1 MGIVIAGS
9 FVHLH
14 THSEYSLLDGLS
26 RVSELVSRAKEL
38 GMPAIAL
45 TDHGALYGAVDFYVA
60 ANQAGI
66 KPILGVETYVARTNR
81 FERDPRLEGH
91 GKPFHLVL
99 LAKDFTGYRNLVSL
113 VTTAHLD
120 GYYYRPRMDK
130 EILRQHSQ
138 GLIALSACL
147 QGELAR
153 AIQDE
158 GIDAACKVALEHQ
171 EIFGV
176 GNYFL
181 ELMQH
186 QVPEQQAVL
195 EGVREV
201 ARRTGI
207 PLVVSNDIHYVHAED
222 AEAQDVM
229 VCIQSGKTIDT
240 QDRLKMIDHP
250 ELYLKSAEQ
259 MAELFPDDREALANT
274 VRIAEMI
281 DIKLPLGELQLPAFA
296 VPAGTTPDEHLRR
309 MAETGVRAK
318 YGDITPE
325 LRERLDKELSVI
337 GKLGYS
343 GYILIVQDFIRYARE
358 NGILTA
364 VRGSA
369 GGSLVNYAIDLTDID
384 PIRYG
389 LIFDRFLNLERYT
402 LPDIDVDFMDNR
414 RDEVIAYVTE
424 KYGAD
429 RVAQIGTFNTMLARA
444 AVRDVARVLGMPY
457 GEADRVAKAIPF
469 GVTLEDSRRN
479 FAELR
484 DLEREPH
491 VERLLDLAEKVEG
504 LVRSTGTHAAGVVIT
519 AEPLSQLVPLERS
532 KGTSAIQTQYEDK
545 SLEKLGLLKF
555 DFLGLSNLTIL
566 DEALKLIKTSRG
578 IDIDRERIPLDDQ
591 KTFELLGSGETTG
604 MFQLESAG
612 MRRHIRDLKP
622 DRVEDVMAM
631 VALFRPGPMD
641 YIPSYIRRKHGQ
653 EAVTFAHPL
662 LEPVLRKTYGVMV
675 YQEDVMAVTQALA
688 GFTLSQAD
696 VLCFAIRKKIREKL
710 DAQKM
715 KFVEGC
721 LRNGVHADVIELVW
735 KDFEPFARYGF
746 NRAHAAIY
754 GVIAYHTAYLK
765 ANYTLEYMTAV
776 LSSDMGNSERI
787 AIAVA
792 ECRRMGIAVLPPDV
806 NESEFGFTITPK
818 GIRFGL
824 GAVKNVGEGAVEGI
838 IEARRSGGRYR
849 SLDDFCGRID
859 LQRCNKRVLE
869 SLIRCGAL
877 DAFGP
882 RAVQLKH
889 LDLALATA
897 QREQRDRESGQVGLF
912 ASLGMGDEIVAQPLP
927 TGPEAPKRELLGWEK
942 ELLGIYLSEHP
953 LQQMAERLGEVV
965 PPVTYLAALK
975 EVDDDLIVVA
985 CVVTSARKH
994 ITKEKKLMMFAQVED
1009 LTGATEVTV
1018 FPRTYEATASLWN
1031 ADEILLVLARVEQR
1045 DEAPKLL
1052 CEHAVRFDDAGIAEI
1067 RRVADE
1073 RRQSLAKRA
1082 KFMRPTNG
1090 SGGNGGGSGVLP
1102 AVGGSPRPAYSPAP
1116 ISKGT
1121 SSAVPPAQRRSSES
1135 PPPLSPSSP
1144 PPTAISSAPEL
1155 VIRFRE
1161 ALDYER
1167 SVAIFQRIQQVL
1179 KGHAGSSVVIL
1190 ELPRAAGGVRRV
1202 PTSFR
1207 ARPSRELAEAVASEV
1222 GGDVV
1227 EVVLPR

>member
-1 MGIVIAGS
+1 
-9 FVHLH
+9 
-14 THSEYSLLDGLS
+14 
-26 RVSELVSRAKEL
+26 
-38 GMPAIAL
+38 MPAIAL
-45 TDHGALYGAVDFYVA
+45 TDHGALYGAIDFYVA
-60 ANQAGI
+60 ANQAGV
-66 KPILGVETYVARTNR
+66 KPIIGVETYVARNSR
-81 FERDPRLEGH
+81 FDRDPRVEGH

-99 LAKDFTGYRNLVSL
+99 LAKDFTGYQNLVQL
-113 VTTAHLD
+113 VTAAHLE
-120 GYYYRPRMDK
+120 GMYYRPRMDK
-130 EILRQHSQ
+130 EILRERSK

-158 GIDAACKVALEHQ
+158 GIDAACAVAREHE
-171 EIFGV
+171 EIFGK

-181 ELMQH
+181 ELMSH
-186 QVPEQQAVL
+186 GVAEQEKVL

-207 PLVVSNDIHYVHAED
+207 PLVVTNDIHYVHAED

-229 VCIQSGKTIDT
+229 VCIQQGKTIDT
-240 QDRLKMIDHP
+240 QDRLKMIDNP
-250 ELYLKSAEQ
+250 ELYLKTAEQ
-259 MAELFPDDREALANT
+259 MAELFPNDREALENT
-274 VRIAEMI
+274 LRIADMV
-281 DIKLPLGELQLPAFA
+281 DIRLPLGELKMPHFE
-296 VPAGTTPDEHLRR
+296 VPGGLTPEAHLRKL
-309 MAETGVRAK
+309 AEAGVTAR
-318 YGDITPE
+318 YGGITPE
-325 LRERLDKELSVI
+325 LRTRIDHELNVI
-337 GKLGYS
+337 GKAGYS
-343 GYILIVQDFIRYARE
+343 GYILIVQDFIRYAHE
-358 NGILTA
+358 QGILTA

-369 GGSLVNYAIDLTDID
+369 GGSVVNYAIGLTDID
-384 PIRYG
+384 PLRYG

-402 LPDIDVDFMDNR
+402 PPDIDVDFMDNR
-414 RDEVIAYVTE
+414 RDEVIAYVTN
-424 KYGAD
+424 KYGSE

-457 GEADRVAKAIPF
+457 GEADRVAKTIPF
-469 GVTLEDSRRN
+469 GVDLTEARRMVYELQQLEQQPD
-479 FAELR
+479 
-484 DLEREPH
+484 
-491 VERLLDLAEKVEG
+491 VQRLLDLAEKVEG
-504 LVRSTGTHAAGVVIT
+504 LVRSTGTHAAGVLIT
-519 AEPLSQLVPLERS
+519 RDPLTALVPLERS
-532 KGTSAIQTQYEDK
+532 KGKAEAIQTQYEDK
-545 SLEKLGLLKF
+545 SLDKLGVLKF
-555 DFLGLSNLTIL
+555 DFLGLANLTIL
-566 DEALKLIKTSRG
+566 DDALRLIRETRG
-578 IDIDRERIPLDDQ
+578 IEIDRDKIPLDDK
-591 KTFELLGSGETTG
+591 KTFALLATGETTG

-612 MRRHIRDLKP
+612 MRRYVRDLKP

-653 EAVTFAHPL
+653 EPVTYAHPA
-662 LEPVLRKTYGVMV
+662 LEPVLHSTYGVMV

-688 GFTLSQAD
+688 GFTLAEAD
-696 VLCFAIRKKIREKL
+696 VLCFTIRKKIREKL

-721 LRNGVHADVIELVW
+721 IRNGVHADVVEQVW

-754 GVIAYHTAYLK
+754 GIIAYHTAYLK

-776 LSSDMGNSERI
+776 LSASMGDSERV

-806 NESEFGFTITPK
+806 NESALGFAVTPK

-824 GAVKNVGEGAVEGI
+824 GAVKNVGAGAVEGI
-838 IEARRSGGRYR
+838 VEVRKTGGPFR

-869 SLIRCGAL
+869 SLIKCGAL
-877 DAFGP
+877 DAFGS
-882 RAVQLKH
+882 RQGQLNR
-889 LDLALATA
+889 LDDVLGTA

-912 ASLGMGDEIVAQPLP
+912 ESFGMTGELVTSAVP
-927 TGPEAPKRELLGWEK
+927 TGPEAPRKDLLGWEK

-953 LQQMAERLGEVV
+953 LQQLTERMGDVV
-965 PPVTYLAALK
+965 TAYLAELK
-975 EVDDDLIVVA
+975 EAGEDLVTVA

-1009 LTGATEVTV
+1009 LTGSVEVTV
-1018 FPRTYEATASLWN
+1018 FPRTYEATAQLWGT
-1031 ADEILLVLARVEQR
+1031 DEILLLLARVEQR

-1052 CEHAVRFDDAGIAEI
+1052 CEHAVRFDDAGIREI
-1067 RRVADE
+1067 KRVADE
-1073 RRQSLAKRA
+1073 RRASYAKRA
-1082 KFMRPTNG
+1082 KFVRPANGPATN
-1090 SGGNGGGSGVLP
+1090 GGSGP
-1102 AVGGSPRPAYSPAP
+1102 TTNGGSRPTVSPPARPPAP
-1116 ISKGT
+1116 ET
-1121 SSAVPPAQRRSSES
+1121 SP
-1135 PPPLSPSSP
+1135 
-1144 PPTAISSAPEL
+1144 APEL

-1167 SVAIFQRIQQVL
+1167 SIAIFQRIQQVL
-1179 KGHAGSSVVIL
+1179 AEHVGLSVVVL
-1190 ELPRAAGGVRRV
+1190 ELPRANGGIRRV

-1207 ARPSRELAEAVASEV
+1207 AMPSRALAEAVANEV

>member
-1 MGIVIAGS
+1 MGIVITGS

-26 RVSELVSRAKEL
+26 RVTDLVARAKEL

-45 TDHGALYGAVDFYVA
+45 TDHGALYGAIDFFVA

-66 KPILGVETYVARTNR
+66 KPILGVETYIARTNR

-171 EIFGV
+171 EIFGE

-186 QVPEQQAVL
+186 GVPEQQAVL
-195 EGVREV
+195 DGVREV
-201 ARRTGI
+201 GRRTGI
-207 PLVVSNDIHYVHAED
+207 PLVVTNDIHYVHAED

-259 MAELFPDDREALANT
+259 MAALFPDDPEALENT
-274 VRIAEMI
+274 VRIARMV

-296 VPAGTTPDEHLRR
+296 VPAGITPDEHLRR
-309 MAETGVRAK
+309 MAETGVKAK
-318 YGDITPE
+318 YGTITPE

-358 NGILTA
+358 HGILTA

-457 GEADRVAKAIPF
+457 GEADRVAKTIPF
-469 GVTLEDSRRN
+469 GVTLEDSRRMV
-479 FAELR
+479 AELQE
-484 DLEREPH
+484 LEREPH

-519 AEPLSQLVPLERS
+519 AEPLSALVPLERS

-566 DEALKLIKTSRG
+566 DEALKLIKVSRG
-578 IDIDRERIPLDDQ
+578 VDIDRARIPLDDQ
-591 KTFELLGSGETTG
+591 KTFDLLGSGETTG

-641 YIPSYIRRKHGQ
+641 YIPAYIRRKHGA
-653 EAVTFAHPL
+653 EAVTYAHPL

-688 GFTLSQAD
+688 GFTLAQAD

-721 LRNGVHADVIELVW
+721 LRNGVHADVIEQVW

-806 NESEFGFTITPK
+806 NESEFGFAITPK

-838 IEARRSGGRYR
+838 IEARRTGGRFR

-869 SLIRCGAL
+869 SLIKCGAL

-882 RAVQLKH
+882 RAVQIGH

-912 ASLGMGDEIVAQPLP
+912 DSMGLADEIVAQPLP
-927 TGPEAPKRELLGWEK
+927 SGPEAPRRELLGWEK

-953 LQQMAERLGEVV
+953 LQPMAERLGEVV

-1009 LTGATEVTV
+1009 LTGTVEVTV
-1018 FPRTYEATASLWN
+1018 FPRTYEATAALWS

-1045 DEAPKLL
+1045 DDAPKLL

-1082 KFMRPTNG
+1082 KFMRPANG
-1090 SGGNGGGSGVLP
+1090 NGHDAARSAGNGGGSGVLP

-1116 ISKGT
+1116 
-1121 SSAVPPAQRRSSES
+1121 SAT
-1135 PPPLSPSSP
+1135 SPSSSAAV
-1144 PPTAISSAPEL
+1144 PTTDSAGTEL

-1167 SVAIFQRIQQVL
+1167 SISIFQRIQVVL
-1179 KGHAGSSVVIL
+1179 KSHAGPAVVIL

-1207 ARPSRELAEAVASEV
+1207 ALPSRELAEAVANEV

>member
-1 MGIVIAGS
+1 
-9 FVHLH
+9 
-14 THSEYSLLDGLS
+14 
-26 RVSELVSRAKEL
+26 
-38 GMPAIAL
+38 MPAIAL

-99 LAKDFTGYRNLVSL
+99 LAKNFTGYRNLVSL
-113 VTTAHLD
+113 VTAAHLD

-130 EILRQHSQ
+130 EILRQHSE

-158 GIDAACKVALEHQ
+158 GIEAACKVALEHQ
-171 EIFGV
+171 EIFGA

-186 QVPEQQAVL
+186 GVTEQQAVL

-207 PLVVSNDIHYVHAED
+207 PLVATNDIHYVHADD

-250 ELYLKSAEQ
+250 ELYLKTAEQ
-259 MAELFPDDREALANT
+259 MAVLFPNDAEALENT

-281 DIKLPLGELQLPAFA
+281 DIKLPLGELQLPAFD
-296 VPAGTTPDEHLRR
+296 VPAGTTPEEHLRA
-309 MAETGVRAK
+309 MAETGVHAK
-318 YGDITPE
+318 YGTITPE

-358 NGILTA
+358 HGILTA

-469 GVTLEDSRRN
+469 GVTLDDSRRN
-479 FAELR
+479 FGELQQ
-484 DLEREPH
+484 LEQEPH

-519 AEPLSQLVPLERS
+519 AEPLIALVPLERS

-578 IDIDRERIPLDDQ
+578 IDIDRARIPLDDK
-591 KTFELLGSGETTG
+591 KTFDLLGSGETTG

-653 EAVTFAHPL
+653 EAVTYAHPL

-721 LRNGVHADVIELVW
+721 LRNGVHADVIEQVW

-806 NESEFGFTITPK
+806 NESEFGFAITPK

-824 GAVKNVGEGAVEGI
+824 GAVKNVGAGAVESI
-838 IEARRSGGRYR
+838 IEARRTDGPYR
-849 SLDDFCGRID
+849 SLNDFCGRID

-869 SLIRCGAL
+869 SLIKSGAL

-882 RAVQLKH
+882 RAVQLTH
-889 LDLALATA
+889 LDLALGTA

-912 ASLGMGDEIVAQPLP
+912 ASLGLTDEIEAQALP
-927 TGPEAPKRELLGWEK
+927 AGSEAPKRELLGWEK

-953 LQQMAERLGEVV
+953 LQRMAERMGDVV
-965 PPVTYLAALK
+965 TAYLAELK
-975 EVDDDLIVVA
+975 EAGEELVTIA

-1009 LTGATEVTV
+1009 LTGTTEVTV

-1031 ADEILLVLARVEQR
+1031 TDEILLVLARVEQR

-1082 KFMRPTNG
+1082 KFMRPAN
-1090 SGGNGGGSGVLP
+1090 GNGHDRASGPVAGSAGP
-1102 AVGGSPRPAYSPAP
+1102 APAGSSPRPTYQPAP
-1116 ISKGT
+1116 TSKGT
-1121 SSAVPPAQRRSSES
+1121 PSLPSPAQRSASETTPAVSPAAPSSS
-1135 PPPLSPSSP
+1135 QPSPSGS
-1144 PPTAISSAPEL
+1144 EL

-1167 SVAIFQRIQQVL
+1167 SIAIFQRIQQVL
-1179 KGHAGSSVVIL
+1179 KSHAGPAVVIL
-1190 ELPRAAGGVRRV
+1190 ELPRAAGAVRRV

-1207 ARPSRELAEAVASEV
+1207 ARPSRELAEAVANEV

-1227 EVVLPR
+1227 EVVLPL